1 MTPER
6 TYDSNKAYA
15 KINTPGSLTRENTI
29 SFDVIHN
36 QQNVNTVACLN
47 NKYYIHGIAN
57 FSLMKTAGLTT
68 TIFLLSCLFAFAGFS
83 QSNWKLSKSKEGI
96 QVYQRDSKFSSY
108 KSIKV
113 ECTLQGSFDR
123 LIAIINNVN
132 QYKDWVYNNRSTSLV
147 KRVSPYE
154 FYYYTE
160 TFLPWPLDN
169 RDAVMHTRITKENNN
184 SILKINS
191 VAVPGYV
198 PLKSDK
204 VRITRSDI
212 NWLVTKASA
221 NSIHIVY
228 TFETD
233 PGGNVPSW
241 LVNSFA
247 DKGPF
252 ESFKALAT
260 LLK

>member
-1 MTPER
+1 
-6 TYDSNKAYA
+6 
-15 KINTPGSLTRENTI
+15 
-29 SFDVIHN
+29 
-36 QQNVNTVACLN
+36 
-47 NKYYIHGIAN
+47 
-57 FSLMKTAGLTT
+57 MKTAGLTT
-68 TIFLLSCLFAFAGFS
+68 TILFTLCLFAFAGFA
-83 QSNWKLSKSKEGI
+83 QSNWKLSKSKDGI
-96 QVYQRDSKFSSY
+96 QVYQRDSRYSSF

-113 ECTLQGSFDR
+113 ECTLDGNFDK

-132 QYKDWVYNNRSTSLV
+132 QYKDWVYNNRSASLV
-147 KRVSPYE
+147 KRVSPLE

-169 RDAVMHTRITKENNN
+169 RDAVMHTRITKESNN
-184 SILKINS
+184 SVLKINS
-191 VAVPGYV
+191 IAVQGYV

-212 NWLVTKASA
+212 NWLVTKAST

-252 ESFKALAT
+252 ESFKSLGI
-260 LLK
+260 LLKK